1 MPFCLIRSWYR
12 SFYSPVYP
20 SILPC
25 QEKSC
30 RTSQLSF
37 LPHQL
42 KQSIARITNEL
53 LPDAIRYGLGGIVAI
68 PHDEIILDVPE
79 EVASQIAKEVSTT
92 MMEVANK
99 MCPGMKFRADPTICR
114 SWAEKE

>member
-1 MPFCLIRSWYR
+1 MTVLGRRAWLNP
-12 SFYSPVYP
+12 YS
-20 SILPC
+20 
-25 QEKSC
+25 
-30 RTSQLSF
+30 SQCPRNALNN
-37 LPHQL
+37 PIQGTGGDQL